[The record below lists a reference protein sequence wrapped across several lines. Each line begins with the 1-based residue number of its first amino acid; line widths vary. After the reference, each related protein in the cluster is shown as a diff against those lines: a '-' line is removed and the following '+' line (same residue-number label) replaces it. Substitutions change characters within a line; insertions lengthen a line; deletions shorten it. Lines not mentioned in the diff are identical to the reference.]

1 MKKELKL
8 MSAFAAVWAVAALAF
23 LTATC
28 SPNNK
33 QAEADPTDVVET
45 ANTASDEAYCSQLK
59 DWGLAD
65 AYIDRSNNA
74 LLIGV
79 TAGQVTGDPDE
90 VAKTYFNDAVGSGV
104 RGLKECRIMQ
114 LPEGKMI
121 GRYKR

>member
-1 MKKELKL
+1 MKKGLKL
-8 MSAFAAVWAVAALAF
+8 MSAFAAVWAVAALAL
-23 LTATC
+23 LTATG
-28 SPNNK
+28 SAPNK
-33 QAEADPTDVVET
+33 EAEADPTEVGT
-45 ANTASDEAYCSQLK
+45 ATTTSDEEYCTQLK
-59 DWGLAD
+59 GWGLAD
-65 AYIDRSNNA
+65 AYIDRNNNA

-121 GRYKR
+121 GRYKK

>member
-1 MKKELKL
+1 MKKGLKL

-33 QAEADPTDVVET
+33 QAEADPTEVST
-45 ANTASDEAYCSQLK
+45 ATATSDEEYCSQLK
-59 DWGLAD
+59 GWGLAD
-65 AYIDRSNNA
+65 AYIDRNNNA